1 MGDRKKHHFWIKL
14 WRIIVTL
21 FAIASIPFALYVI
34 KEKTA
39 SMEVNKVDKA
49 TLSKLKPVL
58 PVVSVVTIT
67 RKNQQAKVSAFGEVK
82 ARYELNVAAE
92 VTGKVLRL
100 GADFQIGNQLQ
111 KGALLVRLDTTSY
124 RQAYINAKKDLADAK
139 VTLLQEKNEQR
150 QARLEW
156 KRSGLKGRPTS
167 SLLFNEPQVFAADLG
182 VMKSEASIAVAKQD
196 LTHTTIIAT
205 FDSIVMSRDVSIG
218 SYVQKGS
225 TIATLHSANSIE
237 VRVLLSAIQW
247 RLLPSE
253 KNLKR
258 NKGTSIT
265 LTNPHNP
272 TRHWQADVLRIERFI
287 ETETRQRALV
297 LTVNNP
303 IRKGLILGDF
313 LRATIQGKT
322 LKNTLYIPDA
332 ALSQAGDVWYVDKE
346 NTLQRFVAKIYY
358 SDQGKVL
365 IQAPK
370 GMAKINVVIR
380 PISTYKSGMKV
391 MSKLM
396 KQEPL
401 L

>member
-1 MGDRKKHHFWIKL
+1 MGNRKKHHFWIKL

-39 SMEVNKVDKA
+39 SMEVNKVDKV
-49 TLSKLKPVL
+49 TLSQLKSIL

-67 RKNQQAKVSAFGEVK
+67 RKNQQAKVNAFGEVK
-82 ARYELNVAAE
+82 ARYELNVATE

-391 MSKLM
+391 TSKLM

>member
-1 MGDRKKHHFWIKL
+1 MGNRKKHRFWIKL

-303 IRKGLILGDF
+303 TKKGLILGDF

-391 MSKLM
+391 TSKLM

>member
-1 MGDRKKHHFWIKL
+1 MGNRKKHHFWIKL

-39 SMEVNKVDKA
+39 SMEVNKVDKV
-49 TLSKLKPVL
+49 TLSQLKSVL

-265 LTNPHNP
+265 VTNPHNP

-391 MSKLM
+391 TSKLM